1 MPRLATA
8 PQPRV
13 PVQSERPPFWWIRWV
28 PTVLLVLL
36 VGYLFYVIGRVAVI
50 PVLASLALAYVLHP
64 LAEIFERRGFSRIV
78 ASFLALLLVSI
89 GALLFLWFVIPD
101 LWKQSVEASERIL
114 GAFTKENAE
123 RVRSQIWTIS
133 PFMDRL
139 VGLRVYDFLRD
150 PNSLVTAS
158 QSWVAGS
165 LTGFLVTAS
174 GVFDLLLIPFFVFYI
189 LVDFRDWRD
198 SSEDLIPPRFR
209 EPFSRLFDEV
219 GRILQAYV
227 LGQLM
232 IAMVM
237 AILYAA
243 GFALLQ
249 VPAWAGLAALSGFL
263 NVVPYIGTGVGIVL
277 ASGFSFANG
286 GGWWSIAGILGVFG
300 LVQAIEGYY
309 LTPRILGGRLSL
321 HPMAVFLG
329 LLVGGKLFGLL
340 GVLVAVPAIAV
351 AQVFLKFMREIYKR
365 SDFYQAAAIGPD
377 PAPADVEE
385 VIARAADT
393 VLADQVEKQQ
403 GDELLVP
410 EKMEDDPAARETIA

>member
-13 PVQSERPPFWWIRWV
+13 SVHSERPPFWWIRWV

-36 VGYLFYVIGRVAVI
+36 AGYLVYVIGRVAVI

-64 LAEIFERRGFSRIV
+64 LAEMFERRGFSRLV
-78 ASFLALLLVSI
+78 ASFLALLLVSL
-89 GALLFLWFVIPD
+89 GALLFLWFVLPD

-114 GAFTKENAE
+114 RAFTEENAQ
-123 RVRSQIWTIS
+123 RVRSQIWGIS
-133 PFMDRL
+133 PLMDRL
-139 VGLRVYDFLRD
+139 VGLRVYEFLRD
-150 PNSLVTAS
+150 PNSLMNAS

-237 AILYAA
+237 AVLYGA

-249 VPAWAGLAALSGFL
+249 IPAWAGLAALSGFL
-263 NVVPYIGTGVGIVL
+263 NVVPYVGTGIGIVL
-277 ASGFSFANG
+277 ASGFSFASG

-300 LVQAIEGYY
+300 FVQAVESYY

-351 AQVFLKFMREIYKR
+351 AHVFLKFMREIYKT
-365 SDFYQAAAIGPD
+365 SDFYMAAAIGPD
-377 PAPADVEE
+377 PAPAGVEE
-385 VIARAADT
+385 VIAKAADT
-393 VLADQVEKQQ
+393 VLADQVDKQQ
-403 GDELLVP
+403 GDELLAP
-410 EKMEDDPAARETIA
+410 EKMEDDAAAREKIA